1 MRSALFIIVLFAL
14 VSSPVRS
21 QSFQDSLIEM
31 NRKID
36 ILTEEIEK
44 LKLGKVAEIKYESS
58 RGLGPAAAKVYRV
71 DQGVS
76 IAGYGELVYEN
87 YSRKRDDKTASTLQ
101 DQFDYLRNIVYF
113 GYRFSDRILFNSEIE
128 FEHGYTGKQRGGKP
142 IGEVGMEFG
151 YIELMF
157 NRHANLRAGMV
168 LIPVGIINEKHEPST
183 FFGTLRPQVEQRII
197 PTTWRGNGVGLYGEI
212 FSGLEYRAYVVEG
225 LDATNFNSKDGIRD
239 GRQLGSKAYA
249 EKFAFTA
256 KLEYSGVQGLIFGTS
271 FYSGNSNQTIVD
283 SLKSWKPNVTVFSVH
298 AEWSWKGLETRA
310 LYVQNSLTGTKQF
323 NQEFGKTIGKTM
335 KGWYAVAG
343 YDVMPLIK
351 PGTAHYLAPFVQ
363 YESFDTQANVAAG
376 LSRDPESE
384 RTITTVGISYKP
396 HPNVA
401 FKFDL
406 RNNANEKKTGNDQ
419 WNLAVNY
426 LF

>member
-1 MRSALFIIVLFAL
+1 MRVVTPLLLLALISAPLKA
-14 VSSPVRS
+14 
-21 QSFQDSLIEM
+21 QSIQDSLKEV

-36 ILTEEIEK
+36 ILTEEIER
-44 LKLGKVAEIKYESS
+44 LKLGKVAEIKYASS
-58 RGLGPAAAKVYRV
+58 RGLGPAAAKVYQV

-87 YSRKRDDKTASTLQ
+87 YSRKRDDKSMSSSQ
-101 DQFDYLRNIVYF
+101 DQFDYLRNILYF

-157 NRHANLRAGMV
+157 NKHANLRAGMV

-197 PTTWRGNGVGLYGEI
+197 PTTWRGNGIGLYGEI

-225 LDATNFNSKDGIRD
+225 LDATNFTAKDGIRD
-239 GRQLGSKAYA
+239 GRQLGSKAYV
-249 EKFAFTA
+249 EHFALTA
-256 KLEYSGVQGLIFGTS
+256 KFEYSGVRGLIFGTS
-271 FYSGNSNQTIVD
+271 FYSGNANQTIVD
-283 SLKSWKPNVTVFSVH
+283 SLKGWEPNVTILSAH

-310 LYVQNSLTGTKQF
+310 LYVQNNLTGTKLF

-335 KGWYAVAG
+335 KGWYVAAG

-351 PGTAHYLAPFVQ
+351 AGTAHYLAPYIQ
-363 YESFDTQANVAAG
+363 YESFDTQADVASG

-384 RTITTVGISYKP
+384 RMITTVGISYKP

-401 FKFDL
+401 FKFDF

-419 WNLAVNY
+419 WNLAINY

>member
-1 MRSALFIIVLFAL
+1 MRFVYVWVLFISATL
-14 VSSPVRS
+14 PVRA
-21 QSFQDSLIEM
+21 QSLQDSLKEM

-36 ILTEEIEK
+36 ILVEEIEK
-44 LKLGKVAEIKYESS
+44 MKLGKVAEIKYEPA
-58 RGLGPAAAKVYRV
+58 RGLGPAAAKVYQV
-71 DQGVS
+71 TQGVS

-87 YSRKRDDKTASTLQ
+87 YSRKRDDKSKSSSQ
-101 DQFDYLRNIVYF
+101 DQFDYLRNILYF

-151 YIELMF
+151 YIEVMF
-157 NRHANLRAGMV
+157 HRHANLRAGMV

-197 PTTWRGNGVGLYGEI
+197 PTTWRGNGIGLYGEI

-225 LDATNFNSKDGIRD
+225 LDASNFTAKDGIRD

-249 EKFAFTA
+249 EHFALTG
-256 KLEYSGVQGLIFGTS
+256 KLEYSGVPGLNFGTS
-271 FYSGNSNQTIVD
+271 FYTGNANQTIVD
-283 SLKSWKPNVTVFSVH
+283 SLKSWEPKVTVWSVH
-298 AEWSWKGLETRA
+298 AEWSWKGLEARA
-310 LYVQNSLTGTKQF
+310 LFVQNNLTGTKQL

-335 KGWYAVAG
+335 KGWYFVAG
-343 YDVMPLIK
+343 YDLMPLIK
-351 PGTAHYLAPFVQ
+351 PGTTHYFAPYVQ
-363 YESFDTQANVAAG
+363 YETFDTQAEVAAG
-376 LSRDPESE
+376 LTRDPESE
-384 RTITTVGISYKP
+384 RSITTIGVSYKP

-406 RNNANEKKTGNDQ
+406 RNNANKKKTGNDQ
-419 WNLAVNY
+419 YNLAVNY

>member
-1 MRSALFIIVLFAL
+1 MRFTLLGFVWLML
-14 VSSPVRS
+14 VSNPARS
-21 QSFQDSLIEM
+21 QSLQDSLKEV

-58 RGLGPAAAKVYRV
+58 RGLGPAAAKVYQV
-71 DQGVS
+71 VQGVS

-87 YSRKRDDKTASTLQ
+87 YARKRDDKSKSSTQ
-101 DQFDYLRNIVYF
+101 DQFDYLRNILYF
-113 GYRFSDRILFNSEIE
+113 GYRFSEKILFNSEIE

-157 NRHANLRAGMV
+157 NRRANLRAGMV

-197 PTTWRGNGVGLYGEI
+197 PTTWRGNGIGLYGEL
-212 FSGLEYRAYVVEG
+212 FSGLDYRMYVVEG
-225 LDATNFNSKDGIRD
+225 LDATNFTAKDGIRD

-249 EKFAFTA
+249 EKFALTA
-256 KLEYSGVQGLIFGTS
+256 KVEYSGVHGLVLGTS

-283 SLKSWKPNVTVFSVH
+283 SLKSWEPKLTVLSAH
-298 AEWSWKGLETRA
+298 AEWAWKGLETRA
-310 LYVQNSLTGTKQF
+310 LYVQNSLTDTKQL

-335 KGWYAVAG
+335 KGWYVVAG
-343 YDVMPLIK
+343 YDIMPLVK
-351 PGTAHYLAPFVQ
+351 PGTIHYLAPYVQ
-363 YESFDTQANVAAG
+363 YESFDTQAQVASG
-376 LSRDPESE
+376 LTRDPESD
-384 RTITTVGISYKP
+384 RTIRTVGVSYKP

-401 FKFDL
+401 FKFDF
-406 RNNANEKKTGNDQ
+406 RNYANEKKTGNDQ

-426 LF
+426 LY